1 MSTSIAKNIDDLC
14 QEKGVDREI
23 VIEAVKE
30 AVRAAAKKQFK
41 SGEDIQ
47 VDWNPDT
54 GIELSASKVVVDEV
68 TNAAT
73 ELSIE
78 EAREMAGDDVEI
90 GDALLLPL
98 PMEEL
103 GRIAAQTA
111 KQILFQKVRDAE
123 RSNIYEQ
130 YIDKIGDLVNGFV
143 KRFERGNIIVDL
155 GNMEAILP
163 RSQQSRGEQW
173 NQSERIR
180 VVINNVS
187 KESKGPQVEVSR
199 TSPELLR
206 RLFEM
211 EVPEIYDETV
221 IIKSAVREPGERA
234 KIAVTS
240 NERDVDPVGA
250 CVGMKGSR
258 VQAIIRELRGEKID
272 IIEWSDE
279 PSVFAANALSPAK
292 VNQVRITDIESRQ
305 MEVIVNEDQLSLAI
319 GKRGQNV
326 RLATKL
332 VGWNIDI
339 RSEEELKKEVA
350 EQMGALIA
358 SGGAVPLSA
367 IEGVTAQQ
375 AEALAAHDI
384 NDIDALAAVSV
395 DDLVEYLDVSLDE
408 AESML
413 NAAQAVIAA
422 RDKSKQQDGAEGE
435 AATTSEAQTEA
446 LDAGGEESETQME
459 AVEAA
464 GEEQAPS
471 EAGSAVEA
479 DTTNREEEERDETVE
494 QHAVSA
500 EFDPSIDAGEVEP
513 NEEMI
518 AEGYDEAV
526 EDGTPFTAEADILA
540 QESAD
545 PVALTEA
552 DPISQDE
559 LLLQDAG
566 RDLRPDTITPAP
578 DITSSGAAY
587 IEAASQVGEDAP
599 PVEEEAT
606 FSPVADFASEA
617 SAPEVQTTSAPVPQY
632 REEAAPAESEDQ
644 DEKQDASTDAAQ

>member
-1 MSTSIAKNIDDLC
+1 MSSSIAQNIEALC
-14 QEKGVDREI
+14 QEQGIDRDL
-23 VIEAVKE
+23 VIEAMKE
-30 AVRAAAKKQFK
+30 AVRAAAKKQFR

-47 VDWNPDT
+47 VDWNPET

-68 TNAAT
+68 ENAAT
-73 ELSIE
+73 ELSII
-78 EAREMAGDDVEI
+78 EARELAGDEVEL

-111 KQILFQKVRDAE
+111 KQILFQKVRDAV
-123 RSNIYEQ
+123 RSNVYEQ
-130 YIDKIGDLVNGFV
+130 YIDKIGDLVNGYV

-155 GNMEAILP
+155 GNLEAILP

-173 NQSERIR
+173 NQGERIR

-199 TSPELLR
+199 TSPELLL

-211 EVPEIYDETV
+211 EVPEIYDGTV
-221 IIKSAVREPGERA
+221 VIKSAVREPGERA
-234 KIAVTS
+234 KIAVMS

-292 VNQVRITDIESRQ
+292 VNQVRITDIENRQ

-339 RSEEELKKEVA
+339 RSEEEIKREVT

-358 SGGAVPLSA
+358 SGEAVPLSV

-375 AEALAAHDI
+375 AEALAEHGID
-384 NDIDALAAVSV
+384 DIDALAQTSV
-395 DDLVEYLDVSLDE
+395 DDLVEFLDLSLDE
-408 AESML
+408 AEVIL
-413 NAAQAVIAA
+413 EAARAVIAL
-422 RDKSKQQDGAEGE
+422 RDRTLGEGE
-435 AATTSEAQTEA
+435 GAAEPEEA
-446 LDAGGEESETQME
+446 
-459 AVEAA
+459 
-464 GEEQAPS
+464 
-471 EAGSAVEA
+471 
-479 DTTNREEEERDETVE
+479 
-494 QHAVSA
+494 HAVSA
-500 EFDPSIDAGEVEP
+500 EFDESIDEEVQP
-513 NEEMI
+513 SLAMTND
-518 AEGYDEAV
+518 GYDEAV
-526 EDGTPFTAEADILA
+526 ENGVPFTAEPEIMAR
-540 QESAD
+540 ESAD
-545 PVALTEA
+545 PVSLTEVEPVPA
-552 DPISQDE
+552 DEIF
-559 LLLQDAG
+559 LQEAG
-566 RDLRPDTITPAP
+566 RDLRPDTITPSP
-578 DITSSGAAY
+578 DITSSGVEAFEN
-587 IEAASQVGEDAP
+587 IEETASEVLA
-599 PVEEEAT
+599 EE
-606 FSPVADFASEA
+606 DFASEGTA
-617 SAPEVQTTSAPVPQY
+617 
-632 REEAAPAESEDQ
+632 EEAETSTPAVSEETASSGSVDD
-644 DEKQDASTDAAQ
+644 DENK

>member
-1 MSTSIAKNIDDLC
+1 MSSSIAQNIEALC
-14 QEKGVDREI
+14 QEQGIDRDL
-23 VIEAVKE
+23 VIDAMKE
-30 AVRAAAKKQFK
+30 AVRAAAKKQFR

-47 VDWNPDT
+47 VDWNAET

-68 TNAAT
+68 ENPAT
-73 ELSIE
+73 ELSIV
-78 EAREMAGDDVEI
+78 EARELAGDEVEL

-111 KQILFQKVRDAE
+111 KQILFQKVRDAV
-123 RSNIYEQ
+123 RSNVYEQ
-130 YIDKIGDLVNGFV
+130 YIDKIGDLVNGYV

-155 GNMEAILP
+155 GNLEAILP

-173 NQSERIR
+173 NQGERIR

-199 TSPELLR
+199 TSPELLL

-211 EVPEIYDETV
+211 EVPEIYDGTV
-221 IIKSAVREPGERA
+221 VIKSAVREPGERA
-234 KIAVTS
+234 KIAVMS

-292 VNQVRITDIESRQ
+292 VNQVRITDIENRQ

-339 RSEEELKKEVA
+339 RSEEEIKREVT

-358 SGGAVPLSA
+358 SGEAVPLSV

-375 AEALAAHDI
+375 AEALSEHGI
-384 NDIDALAAVSV
+384 TDIDALAQTSV
-395 DDLVEYLDVSLDE
+395 DDLVEFLDLSLDE
-408 AESML
+408 AEVIL
-413 NAAQAVIAA
+413 NAARAVTAM
-422 RDKSKQQDGAEGE
+422 RDRNVDEGE
-435 AATTSEAQTEA
+435 ETETP
-446 LDAGGEESETQME
+446 EET
-459 AVEAA
+459 
-464 GEEQAPS
+464 
-471 EAGSAVEA
+471 
-479 DTTNREEEERDETVE
+479 
-494 QHAVSA
+494 HAVSA
-500 EFDPSIDAGEVEP
+500 EFDESVDEEVKPSDAMT
-513 NEEMI
+513 N
-518 AEGYDEAV
+518 EGYDEAV
-526 EDGTPFTAEADILA
+526 EQGVPYHAGPDINA
-540 QESAD
+540 WESAD
-545 PVALTEA
+545 PVSLTEA
-552 DPISQDE
+552 EPLPADE
-559 LLLQDAG
+559 IALQEAG
-566 RDLRPDTITPAP
+566 RDLRPDTITPSP
-578 DITSSGAAY
+578 DITSSGVEAFEN
-587 IEAASQVGEDAP
+587 IEEAA
-599 PVEEEAT
+599 EEVMAEE
-606 FSPVADFASEA
+606 DFAS
-617 SAPEVQTTSAPVPQY
+617 
-632 REEAAPAESEDQ
+632 DG
-644 DEKQDASTDAAQ
+644 DAAEAEGSTPAVSEETASSGSVNDDENQ